1 VLGISTECDDDPAG
15 LMVRLVDHGR
25 AAGDPDFY
33 FREFT
38 APAGCELTDR
48 GAWAAAN
55 PMLGDT
61 LDPAHL
67 TALVK
72 TTRQSRFR
80 RLHLNQRMSLDGAWL
95 PAARGTAAKCH
106 SACRMALRSCSAS
119 AARSTATQRRS
130 CN

>member
-1 VLGISTECDDDPAG
+1 MLGISTECDDDPAG

-72 TTRQSRFR
+72 TTRESRFR

-95 PAARGTAAKCH
+95 PAGAWDGCNVPFSLPDSVEVVLGFSGSFNGDTTA
-106 SACRMALRSCSAS
+106 LV
-119 AARSTATQRRS
+119 
-130 CN
+130 